1 MAKKSQAKKYVGR
14 LTSINEQ
21 GSEGTTD
28 WCLFE
33 DEGSSKTGYDRVH
46 LIEAGDYLKIYHKD
60 KLVFNGKIVPDY
72 ESVKELAKQVAKQ
85 YKLKEP
91 FYTGTWVQQG
101 WEMKYWSKLF
111 SLGCRAE
118 LTKKRNKAGRS

>member
-21 GSEGTTD
+21 GTEGTS

-33 DEGSSKTGYDRVH
+33 DESSGKTGYDRMH
-46 LIEAGDYLKIYHKD
+46 LIEDGDHLKIYHKD

-72 ESVKELAKQVAKQ
+72 ESVEELARQATRQ
-85 YKLKEP
+85 YKLKIP
-91 FYTGTWVQQG
+91 LSTPTWVQKG

-118 LTKKRNKAGRS
+118 LEKKRKKVGRS